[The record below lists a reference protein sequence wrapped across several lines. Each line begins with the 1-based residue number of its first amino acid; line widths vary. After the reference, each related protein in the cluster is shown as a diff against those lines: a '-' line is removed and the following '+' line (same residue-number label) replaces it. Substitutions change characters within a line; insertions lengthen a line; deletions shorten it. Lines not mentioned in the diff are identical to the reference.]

1 MGRREI
7 ADCRHAD
14 PHHEPCRQSQDC
26 GSAAGSM
33 GKGEGGEE
41 GRTGSEVGLS
51 AWRVFLALSCSDRLV
66 FLIAAA
72 VHRRMCGVDPGA
84 GAGPR
89 AESSWRKHVMSEL
102 RDILDMADPYD
113 AHAYFMCGFS
123 CDDCQA
129 ELGPTK
135 VSRVSTTGAAD
146 TSPIRRKPQAGTC
159 RLLTVLKGAATSR
172 HVTVLSVRRSEKF
185 DEHITEQTGSRQ

>member
-129 ELGPTK
+129 ELGPDEGFEGFDDRCCRHIADK
-135 VSRVSTTGAAD
+135 AKAAGWYVPPPHGPEGRSD
-146 TSPIRRKPQAGTC
+146 IQTC
-159 RLLTVLKGAATSR
+159 YCPECAKKRE
-172 HVTVLSVRRSEKF
+172 VR
-185 DEHITEQTGSRQ
+185 